1 MITKEE
7 YEEAQKTV
15 LDYEEQLKSNVF
27 LDGVSDFLITSIIR
41 IDPENN
47 IIHTQLPIK
56 LVNGHLSY

>member
-15 LDYEEQLKSNVF
+15 LDYEEQLKSNVV

-41 IDPENN
+41 IDPEDSF
-47 IIHTQLPIK
+47 IDTQLPIK
-56 LVNGHLSY
+56 LVDGHLSY